1 MNASQ
6 MTYNMVESQQAVR
19 DMAKEFGQKEIAP
32 VAAKLDRREEEFPL
46 DLFKKMAKAGFMA
59 YPLAKEYGGLK
70 KSKIEYATLIEE
82 ISWFDAPSALIM
94 AVDNLASYPIE
105 TFGSEEHKKKYLP
118 KMASGEIIGA
128 FGLTEPNA
136 GSDAANQQTTAK
148 VDGDFFVINGEKI
161 FIMHGDVA
169 DLVVLFCKIVQEG
182 EKDKVSAILLE
193 KGTPGF
199 SSEKLKWKM
208 GMRTATTGRLKL
220 ENVKVPRSN
229 LLGEAGKGFKMALKT
244 LDGARIGVAAQ
255 AVGLA
260 QRAFDES
267 VKYAKTRE
275 QFGAPIAKLQAI
287 QWMIADM
294 STRLEAARL
303 LTYKAALMEDKG
315 ERVGLAAAQAKL
327 FASEAANFCVN
338 KAMQIH
344 GGYGYIGE
352 FSEIE
357 KLYRDQRVTEIYEGT
372 SEVQRLVIA
381 ASYLR

>member
-1 MNASQ
+1 
-6 MTYNMVESQQAVR
+6 MTYNVVESQQAVR

-46 DLFKKMAKAGFMA
+46 DLFKKMAKAGFVA
-59 YPLAKEYGGLK
+59 YPLAKEYGGLR
-70 KSKIEYATLIEE
+70 KSKIEYVTLIEE
-82 ISWFDAPSALIM
+82 VSWFDAASALIM

-220 ENVKVPRSN
+220 KNVKVPRSN

-255 AVGLA
+255 ALGLA